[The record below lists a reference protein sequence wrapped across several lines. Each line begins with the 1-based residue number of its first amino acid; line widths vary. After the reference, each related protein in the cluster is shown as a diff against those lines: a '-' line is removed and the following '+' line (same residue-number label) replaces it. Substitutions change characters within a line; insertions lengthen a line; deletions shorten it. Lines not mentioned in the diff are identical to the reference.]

1 MGCLHAARAVRLE
14 ARAKLRELPGV
25 QRLAH
30 LAQHAWFAGEHL
42 SMADFQMSFAVEAA
56 LSRTDAASH
65 HPHLL
70 AYRERMQQRP
80 AYQRALAKGGPVV
93 MGG

>member
-1 MGCLHAARAVRLE
+1 
-14 ARAKLRELPGV
+14 
-25 QRLAH
+25 
-30 LAQHAWFAGEHL
+30 
-42 SMADFQMSFAVEAA
+42 MADFQMSFAVEAA